1 MKLILVLLVALLT
14 ACGGKSSVKEDFD
27 TDGKVMSRTYKG
39 VDADY
44 ALYANKFEALQSQ
57 QKPLFELKSVAGQTI
72 KLEGVD
78 SLVVN
83 APSNAASALRPPAQK
98 PTFMSE
104 LRATAAVL
112 IPGLQI
118 AANWDNNNRREET
131 AQVLATVN
139 AQREASIVE
148 SVVGLGQ
155 SIAAQPPG
163 YVITDSYNDSS
174 DNSATGDTITDSGN
188 TPTTINVSGDGS
200 SVGDGNDVTNGDNN
214 DNSGDLRDSSPGP
227 IDQSDDGDDCSGSS
241 CNPIEPAPPA
251 VPE

>member
-1 MKLILVLLVALLT
+1 MKTLALLFIALLT
-14 ACGGKSSVKEDFD
+14 ACGGKSSVKEEFD
-27 TDGKVMSRTYKG
+27 TDGKVMSRTYNG

-44 ALYANKFEALQSQ
+44 ALYANKVEAMQQ
-57 QKPLFELKSVAGQTI
+57 QKPLFEMKGIEGQPI
-72 KLEGVD
+72 KLEGVS

-155 SIAAQPPG
+155 SIAAQPPS